1 MNPTA
6 TLMASGNG
14 TKEEHARERYVFC
27 VDDDREFLKSLDVF
41 LPEQINVEGNGGL
54 WYRFL
59 FFSEPRAAIEA
70 LRQLTEEGETIAM
83 VISDQ
88 KMPDMKGTELLGE
101 VQRCSSKSIRVLLTG
116 HAGIESAIQA
126 INERLLDKYLTKPI
140 EDDQGFAVNIRHL
153 LQRFEMR
160 QTIQEQAEVIGDLY
174 QFANRLNAIEDLGET
189 LDAVA
194 AFTARALKCDQAFVL
209 TRDTLGESRAASVGL
224 PEKVEHW
231 LGFSPI
237 AESETAAGQQT
248 SIVYAENLAAL
259 RPWIVDE
266 EAAAR
271 QPLRFPLLLAPLA
284 TDGRMLGWIG
294 ASGLAAPAGAGEG
307 TQSTLSYISDTAS
320 IAVRNMQGR
329 ERLKEA
335 YSTIQADASR
345 LADANRRLLLLDEM
359 RGEFLAFISH
369 ELATP
374 LTMVAAVDLL
384 DRGSDD
390 SDRAQMVMAVREG
403 HARLNLLV
411 KKALSYFGWLS
422 RTPTLSNESTDV
434 AGLVG
439 SILAEK
445 GPSEAAQI
453 EFTRPGKPC
462 PARIPSE
469 AMETIVKTLLDNALK
484 FSTDSAPVQ
493 LTVEAVG
500 DEVVLIVSDRGRGF
514 PSDWVSELFRPF
526 TVPDT
531 LHHHGGS
538 GMNLAIAALIAR
550 AFQGSMVGRS
560 DGWGKGA
567 TFFVSLP
574 SAAAPTPAAKPSKSP
589 ETIG

>member
-1 MNPTA
+1 MSA
-6 TLMASGNG
+6 TKMPVKLGDDASDQ
-14 TKEEHARERYVFC
+14 HARERYVFC
-27 VDDDREFLKSLDVF
+27 VDDDRDFLKSLDVF
-41 LPEQINVEGNGGL
+41 LPEKINVETNGGL

-70 LRQLTEEGETIAM
+70 LRQLTTEGETIAM

-101 VQRCSSKSIRVLLTG
+101 VQRFSSQSVRVLLTG

-153 LQRFEMR
+153 LQGFEMR
-160 QTIQEQAEVIGDLY
+160 RTIQDQAEVIGDLY
-174 QFANRLNAIEDLGET
+174 EFANRLNAIEELGET

-194 AFTARALKCDQAFVL
+194 GFTGRALKCDQAFVV
-209 TRDTLGESRAASVGL
+209 TCDTLGETRAASVGL
-224 PEKVEHW
+224 PGDVKRW
-231 LGFSPI
+231 LAVPAI
-237 AESETAAGQQT
+237 AESGGVGGQQA
-248 SIVYAENLAAL
+248 SIQCVESLAAL

-266 EAAAR
+266 QAAAR

-284 TDGRMLGWIG
+284 ADGKLLGWIG
-294 ASGLAAPAGAGEG
+294 ASGVGPEG
-307 TQSTLSYISDTAS
+307 TGEKARRTLSYISDTTS
-320 IAVRNMQGR
+320 IAVRNMHGR

-345 LADANRRLLLLDEM
+345 LAEANRRLLLLDEM

-374 LTMVAAVDLL
+374 LTMVAAVDFL
-384 DRGSDD
+384 DKDSDD

-411 KKALSYFGWLS
+411 KTALSYFGWLS
-422 RTPTLSNESTDV
+422 RTPAPSRETTDV
-434 AGLVG
+434 AAYVESL
-439 SILAEK
+439 LARK
-445 GPSEAAQI
+445 SSGTAQI
-453 EFTRPGKPC
+453 EFIRPRNPC

-469 AMETIVKTLLDNALK
+469 ALGTIVKTLLDNAAK
-484 FSTDSAPVQ
+484 FSSESASIRVS
-493 LTVEAVG
+493 VESVG
-500 DEVVLIVSDRGRGF
+500 DEVVLIVSDNGRGF
-514 PSDWVSELFRPF
+514 PSDWGPELFRPF

-538 GMNLAIAALIAR
+538 GMNLAIALLIAK

-560 DGWGKGA
+560 EGWEKGA

-574 SAAAPTPAAKPSKSP
+574 SANAPIPATNSQKTP

>member
-1 MNPTA
+1 MSTTKMPVNP
-6 TLMASGNG
+6 GNG
-14 TKEEHARERYVFC
+14 ARDQHARERYIFC
-27 VDDDREFLKSLDVF
+27 VDDDRDFLKSLDVF
-41 LPEQINVEGNGGL
+41 LPEQINVEANGGL

-70 LRQLTEEGETIAM
+70 LRQLTGEGETIAM

-101 VQRCSSKSIRVLLTG
+101 VQRLSSQSVRVLLTG

-153 LQRFEMR
+153 LQGFEMR
-160 QTIQEQAEVIGDLY
+160 QTIQDQAEVIGDLY
-174 QFANRLNAIEDLGET
+174 EFANRLNAIEDLGGT

-194 AFTARALKCDQAFVL
+194 AFTARALKCDQAFVV
-209 TRDTLGESRAASVGL
+209 TRDTLGQTRAASVGL
-224 PEKVEHW
+224 PENVERW
-231 LGFSPI
+231 LGVPAIVGSDG
-237 AESETAAGQQT
+237 AGGQQT
-248 SIVYAENLAAL
+248 SIQCAESLTAL

-284 TDGRMLGWIG
+284 ADGKLLGWIG
-294 ASGLAAPAGAGEG
+294 ASGIVPEG
-307 TQSTLSYISDTAS
+307 TGGKAQRTFSYISDTAS
-320 IAVRNMQGR
+320 IAARNMHGR

-345 LADANRRLLLLDEM
+345 LSEANRRLLLLDEM

-374 LTMVAAVDLL
+374 LTMVAAVDFL
-384 DRGSDD
+384 DKDSDD
-390 SDRAQMVMAVREG
+390 SDREQMVMAVREG

-411 KKALSYFGWLS
+411 KKALSYFEWLS
-422 RTPTLSNESTDV
+422 RTPTLSEESTDV
-434 AGLVG
+434 ADLVG
-439 SILAEK
+439 SLLAERALP
-445 GPSEAAQI
+445 GTAQI
-453 EFTRPGKPC
+453 EFTRAKNPC
-462 PARIPSE
+462 PARIPSD
-469 AMETIVKTLLDNALK
+469 ALGQIVKTLLDNAVK
-484 FSTDSAPVQ
+484 FSIEQTPIQVRVESA
-493 LTVEAVG
+493 G
-500 DEVVLIVSDRGRGF
+500 DEIVLIVSDSGRGF
-514 PSDWVSELFRPF
+514 PSEWGPELFRPF

-538 GMNLAIAALIAR
+538 GLNLAIALLIAR
-550 AFQGSMVGRS
+550 AFQGTMVGRG

-567 TFFVSLP
+567 SFFVSLP
-574 SAAAPTPAAKPSKSP
+574 SANAPTPVTNPSKTP